1 LLLPADVKQS
11 QLLLL
16 VGMEQCRTP
25 TATKLCNRSA
35 LLLLLLLD
43 VYVLQFCIITQAV
56 LHVFLHE
63 IH

>member
-35 LLLLLLLD
+35 LLLLLD